1 VSLRRTRHWPALA
14 AGLAALAGT
23 APVWGDAARAAL
35 DALPRERIALE
46 TRGSGRHEF
55 RAWRADTPET
65 RARGLMYVADLASDE
80 AMIFVY
86 EEPQVLRMWMKDTY
100 LPLDMLFVD
109 EHGCIVNIA
118 ERTTPLSLA
127 TIESGTP
134 AVLVV
139 ELKGGVASAAG
150 ARVGDR
156 VWRPEVAP
164 PRNGPC
170 AGSSAKKADTPRSG
184 TAP

>member
-1 VSLRRTRHWPALA
+1 VSTRRATRWPALA
-14 AGLAALAGT
+14 AGLAALAAA
-23 APVWGDAARAAL
+23 APVNGDAARSAL
-35 DALPRERIALE
+35 DAMPRERVTLE
-46 TRGSGRHEF
+46 TRRSGRHEF

-65 RARGLMYVADLASDE
+65 RARGLMYVADLAPDE

-109 EHGCIVNIA
+109 ERGCIVHIA

-127 TIESGTP
+127 TIESGSP
-134 AVLVV
+134 AVLVI

-150 ARVGDR
+150 ARAGDR
-156 VWRPEVAP
+156 LRRPDLDWPASNAP
-164 PRNGPC
+164 RC
-170 AGSSAKKADTPRSG
+170 
-184 TAP
+184 